1 MKTPYKMMI
10 HEGRY
15 AAEISYS
22 EVEDGSPFGSH
33 VSKED
38 AFKFDRVRLA
48 LRRGDVA
55 EAAKDAKIFEL
66 HPVAAE

>member
-1 MKTPYKMMI
+1 MKTQCKMMI

-15 AAEISYS
+15 AAEVSYD
-22 EVEDGSPFGSH
+22 EVNDGSPFGTH

-48 LRRGDVA
+48 LRQGDVA
-55 EAAKDAKIFEL
+55 SAAKDAKIFEL
-66 HPVAAE
+66 NPIAAE